1 MAAWTASLAMSLAKR
16 LSMSSSFVAPLLRH
30 AMVKMDGTQRSASAA
45 RLVSRDAEGV
55 RVMSRW
61 CLVSGAPR
69 TEVREVRLAPPRGVF
84 GWNARVKRRRMAG
97 EEPGVMYR
105 GGRT

>member
-1 MAAWTASLAMSLAKR
+1 MSASC
-16 LSMSSSFVAPLLRH
+16 VAPLLRH

-45 RLVSRDAEGV
+45 RLVYRLEGV
-55 RVMSRW
+55 RVMLRC

-84 GWNARVKRRRMAG
+84 GWNARVKRRWMAG

>member
-1 MAAWTASLAMSLAKR
+1 
-16 LSMSSSFVAPLLRH
+16 MSSSFVAPLLRH

-45 RLVSRDAEGV
+45 RLVSRLEGV
-55 RVMSRW
+55 RVMLRC

-69 TEVREVRLAPPRGVF
+69 TEARLAPPRGGL

-97 EEPGVMYR
+97 AEPGGMYR
-105 GGRT
+105 AGEPEPRRARPLK

>member
-30 AMVKMDGTQRSASAA
+30 AMVKMDGTQRSARAA
-45 RLVSRDAEGV
+45 RLVSRDAKGL
-55 RVMSRW
+55 RC

>member
-1 MAAWTASLAMSLAKR
+1 
-16 LSMSSSFVAPLLRH
+16 MSSSFVAPLLRH

-45 RLVSRDAEGV
+45 RLVYRLEGV
-55 RVMSRW
+55 RVMLRC

-69 TEVREVRLAPPRGVF
+69 TEVREVNLAPPRGGL

-97 EEPGVMYR
+97 AEPGGMYR
-105 GGRT
+105 AGEPEPRRARPLK